1 MYSRYYGKPKI
12 MKQSMKRSSM
22 DYRSRL
28 LLESN
33 GYLSMAIQLW
43 SSIKST
49 KIGTAP
55 KTTWTPIVLKY
66 ENYRKISKD

>member
-1 MYSRYYGKPKI
+1 
-12 MKQSMKRSSM
+12 MKHSSM
-22 DYRSRL
+22 DYGLRL

-49 KIGTAP
+49 KIGTVLR
-55 KTTWTPIVLKY
+55 TTWMPTMLKY
-66 ENYRKISKD
+66 EN